1 MIAGIP
7 SKSHRAVTRSEGL
20 GLVGDREA
28 IITLLT
34 RIRVPWTIE
43 HY

>member
-7 SKSHRAVTRSEGL
+7 SKSHRAVTRSERL
-20 GLVGDREA
+20 GPVGDREA
-28 IITLLT
+28 IMDLT
-34 RIRVPWTIE
+34 NKNQSALDYR